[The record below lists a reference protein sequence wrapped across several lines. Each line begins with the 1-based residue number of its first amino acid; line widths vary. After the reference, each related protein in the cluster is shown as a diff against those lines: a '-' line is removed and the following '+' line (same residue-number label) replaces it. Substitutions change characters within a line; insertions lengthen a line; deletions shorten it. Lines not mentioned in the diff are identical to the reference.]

1 VFSRATSFID
11 RNPVTP
17 VLLFLMILI
26 LVAQMVLA
34 EYSLSLFEFIFVGQN
49 AITPG
54 LLLAPLSHGTI
65 WTHFLPN
72 VMLLLAVGWPL
83 ERYLNSSSFV
93 LFVAVAAYLPTYL
106 QIIYST
112 IVTGTAGTLGFSG
125 AVYAFP
131 PVLACLSFRDGFD
144 ANLGTAGIFAL
155 GVTLAIPLQ
164 LLGLLELLFPS
175 PLPGAD
181 VTHATGYLIG
191 WVYGLFLL
199 SKRAR
204 RG

>member
-1 VFSRATSFID
+1 MFSRATSFID

-17 VLLFLMILI
+17 VLLFLMIII
-26 LVAQMVLA
+26 LVAQMVFA

-83 ERYLNSSSFV
+83 ERYLTSSRFV
-93 LFVAVAAYLPTYL
+93 LFTAVAAYLPTYL
-106 QIIYST
+106 QIAYST
-112 IVTGTAGTLGFSG
+112 IMTGTAGTLGFSG

-131 PVLACLSFRDGFD
+131 PVLVCLAFRDGHD
-144 ANLGTAGIFAL
+144 TNLGTAGIFAL
-155 GVTLAIPLQ
+155 GVTIAIPLQ

-175 PLPGAD
+175 PLPEAV
-181 VTHATGYLIG
+181 VTHTTGYLIG
-191 WVYGLFLL
+191 WVYGLILL
-199 SKRAR
+199 SNRAR